1 MWKEKSAG
9 GSSGGRLEEQNVDRD
24 VGREDSALEISRGTG
39 ASLRTELEAICVTF
53 WQSGYNMPVTGE
65 LEWGQVHKQW
75 IN

>member
-1 MWKEKSAG
+1 MQ

-53 WQSGYNMPVTGE
+53 
-65 LEWGQVHKQW
+65 
-75 IN
+75 